1 MRTTPVSQSRSGK
14 PSDSND
20 LILKMSNSL
29 TWNKACQV
37 SIMVIVAGVTMAMA
51 LWGLGQLDHPAAA
64 PAWSAIGSL
73 AAGGGTGVVICGI
86 TRHHRRG
93 GRGA

>member
-1 MRTTPVSQSRSGK
+1 MRTTPVPQSRSGK

-20 LILKMSNSL
+20 LILKMWNSL

-37 SIMVIVAGVTMAMA
+37 SIMVIVAGVTMALA
-51 LWGLGQLDHPAAA
+51 LWGLGQLDHPAAT

-86 TRHHRRG
+86 TRRNRR

>member
-1 MRTTPVSQSRSGK
+1 
-14 PSDSND
+14 
-20 LILKMSNSL
+20 
-29 TWNKACQV
+29 
-37 SIMVIVAGVTMAMA
+37 MAMA

>member
-1 MRTTPVSQSRSGK
+1 MRTTPVSRSRNGR

-20 LILKMSNSL
+20 LILKMWNSL

-37 SIMVIVAGVTMAMA
+37 SIIVIVAGVTMALA
-51 LWGLGQLDHPAAA
+51 LWGLGQLDHPAAT

-73 AAGGGTGVVICGI
+73 AAGGGNGVVI
-86 TRHHRRG
+86 
-93 GRGA
+93 

>member
-1 MRTTPVSQSRSGK
+1 MKTEAAPKPRSDR

-20 LILKMSNSL
+20 LILKMWDSL

-37 SIMVIVAGVTMAMA
+37 SIMVIVAGATMAMA
-51 LWGLGQLDHPAAA
+51 LWGLGQFDHPAAA

-86 TRHHRRG
+86 NRRHRRG
-93 GRGA
+93 GTGA